1 MPPMAMKLAAIRIDT
16 LIASRKGKKGEN
28 RLKISGNAM
37 RERAT
42 EEEKKR
48 EDGTSE
54 DEREIK

>member
-16 LIASRKGKKGEN
+16 LIASRKGKKG
-28 RLKISGNAM
+28 RKPVKISGNAM